1 LCLGGIGVIERL
13 TGSRKC
19 ALFVVVAAL
28 VWLPA
33 SLLSCPQ
40 VALKSVSKA
49 GVHITAA
56 MPSPGPIMK
65 AIVDDDREFQEEDLE
80 PGGLPGLRLV
90 CPASVT
96 SRITPPQSV
105 SLSLLTSAQRPLRC

>member
-1 LCLGGIGVIERL
+1 MGVIELRAKY
-13 TGSRKC
+13 RKY
-19 ALFVVVAAL
+19 ALFAFLAPALACLSASVVT
-28 VWLPA
+28 
-33 SLLSCPQ
+33 CPQ
-40 VALKSVSKA
+40 VSLKSVSKG
-49 GVHITAA
+49 GVGITTVR
-56 MPSPGPIMK
+56 PSPGPIMK